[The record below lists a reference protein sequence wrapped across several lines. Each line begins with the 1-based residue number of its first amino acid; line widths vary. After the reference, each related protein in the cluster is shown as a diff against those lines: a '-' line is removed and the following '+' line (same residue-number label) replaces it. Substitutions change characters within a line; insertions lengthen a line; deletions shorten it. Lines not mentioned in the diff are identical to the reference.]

1 MSVSYNKRLGMNWK
15 PILIRKAARARQQFN
30 TACWGIILLA
40 LAIVYKVWQEGDWGP
55 ISPDGENG
63 FLWLAGGMLVS
74 AWLLVLVDCFLRPE
88 ESPRAIRQSKIRHWV
103 FLFVWAVII
112 VVCMWGK
119 HFFFWLLPCGLWLGY
134 AYGFRAL
141 HKAFYLVEHPHDP
154 KSILLGLPIENILN
168 RYNLAFGLG
177 LLFAGVSLLLW
188 VLGLGFPVAWQ
199 LLTLAAAGLCSLLT
213 VGLLVPTIAVRLGA
227 IQKYKKWLWQVIK
240 HMPFHKSKSEKAQFD
255 LWVWYL
261 TNPGK
266 TEPPEDLLEAAFA
279 DQVRLLLP
287 GAVSEWESGK
297 RLPEFLIGSQADFLA
312 QYQGN
317 VLPAQEITP
326 LFQAALQQDVKAMRR
341 LLPDPL
347 HLNQPYAGNGNTLL
361 HIAVWNENIEM
372 VKLLLEQPYLNKTI
386 PNNAGKTPLD
396 LAQEKQLTE
405 IVSLLKDK

>member
-74 AWLLVLVDCFLRPE
+74 AWLLVLGDCFLRPE

-199 LLTLAAAGLCSLLT
+199 LPTLLAAGLCSLLT

-255 LWVWYL
+255 LWV
-261 TNPGK
+261 
-266 TEPPEDLLEAAFA
+266 
-279 DQVRLLLP
+279 
-287 GAVSEWESGK
+287 
-297 RLPEFLIGSQADFLA
+297 
-312 QYQGN
+312 
-317 VLPAQEITP
+317 
-326 LFQAALQQDVKAMRR
+326 
-341 LLPDPL
+341 
-347 HLNQPYAGNGNTLL
+347 
-361 HIAVWNENIEM
+361 
-372 VKLLLEQPYLNKTI
+372 
-386 PNNAGKTPLD
+386 
-396 LAQEKQLTE
+396 
-405 IVSLLKDK
+405 

>member
-74 AWLLVLVDCFLRPE
+74 AGLLVLVDCFLRPE

-199 LLTLAAAGLCSLLT
+199 LPTLLAAGLCSLLT

>member
-1 MSVSYNKRLGMNWK
+1 M
-15 PILIRKAARARQQFN
+15 
-30 TACWGIILLA
+30 
-40 LAIVYKVWQEGDWGP
+40 
-55 ISPDGENG
+55 
-63 FLWLAGGMLVS
+63 
-74 AWLLVLVDCFLRPE
+74 
-88 ESPRAIRQSKIRHWV
+88 
-103 FLFVWAVII
+103 
-112 VVCMWGK
+112 
-119 HFFFWLLPCGLWLGY
+119 
-134 AYGFRAL
+134 
-141 HKAFYLVEHPHDP
+141 
-154 KSILLGLPIENILN
+154 
-168 RYNLAFGLG
+168 
-177 LLFAGVSLLLW
+177 
-188 VLGLGFPVAWQ
+188 
-199 LLTLAAAGLCSLLT
+199 
-213 VGLLVPTIAVRLGA
+213 
-227 IQKYKKWLWQVIK
+227 
-240 HMPFHKSKSEKAQFD
+240 
-255 LWVWYL
+255 
-261 TNPGK
+261 
-266 TEPPEDLLEAAFA
+266 
-279 DQVRLLLP
+279 P